1 MEQALFNRFTIDM
14 TLEQARGAS
23 HQGQCDEDVAALA
36 QELNLSLDPEK
47 VKAELREYGAWDA
60 EELADEEQ
68 NLLRIVWIAA
78 SDIVEESQQ
87 EPLSGE

>member
-23 HQGQCDEDVAALA
+23 HQGQCYEDVAALA

-78 SDIVEESQQ
+78 SDIVQ